1 MNEIKIF
8 ENEEF
13 GQVRTVMID
22 DEPWF
27 VGRDIADILGYS
39 NSSKAVSTHIDK
51 EDKQFIMLDI
61 ASSQNGNVPIG
72 QTKTAIINESGVYC
86 LILKSKLPTA
96 KQFKRWV
103 TSEILPSIRKH
114 GAYMTDETLEQA
126 LLSPDFLIKL
136 AGELK
141 KEKEQRMALEVKVE
155 ADKPKVAF
163 ADAVIGTNDSIP
175 IGDFAKVL
183 RQNGIKIGQNRL
195 FAKLREL
202 GWLIKSGAS
211 KNCPTQRGCESGY
224 FEVEE
229 KIFTEWTGEQR
240 LFMKT
245 KITPKGQIYFI
256 KKFISEKFMSDKKV
270 TA

>member
-1 MNEIKIF
+1 MKQLIEINY
-8 ENEEF
+8 ENAD
-13 GQVRTVMID
+13 RPTVL
-22 DEPWF
+22 
-27 VGRDIADILGYS
+27 GR
-39 NSSKAVSTHIDK
+39 
-51 EDKQFIMLDI
+51 
-61 ASSQNGNVPIG
+61 
-72 QTKTAIINESGVYC
+72 
-86 LILKSKLPTA
+86 
-96 KQFKRWV
+96 
-103 TSEILPSIRKH
+103 
-114 GAYMTDETLEQA
+114 
-126 LLSPDFLIKL
+126 
-136 AGELK
+136 ELH
-141 KEKEQRMALEVKVE
+141 EALEVKTEYRHWFKRMCEYGFSEGEDFNPVNFDRVQNEGERQVKREITDHQLTIDMAKELCMIQRNEKGKYFRQYFIEIEKAWNSPEMIMGRALQIAQRQLDTIKAENKQLTEKVE

-163 ADAVIGTNDSIP
+163 ADAVIGTEDSIP

-229 KIFTEWTGEQR
+229 KIFREWTGEQR
-240 LFMKT
+240 LVMKT

>member
-8 ENEEF
+8 ESEEF

-27 VGRDIADILGYS
+27 VGKDVADTLKYQNGSRDINRHVDEEDRCKMMIYDG
-39 NSSKAVSTHIDK
+39 NQNK
-51 EDKQFIMLDI
+51 ETI
-61 ASSQNGNVPIG
+61 V
-72 QTKTAIINESGVYC
+72 INESGLYS
-86 LILKSKLPTA
+86 LILSSKLPTA
-96 KQFKRWV
+96 KKFKRWV

-155 ADKPKVAF
+155 TDKPKVAF
-163 ADAVIGTNDSIP
+163 ADAVIGTEDSIP

-229 KIFTEWTGEQR
+229 KIFREWTGEQR
-240 LFMKT
+240 LVMKT

-256 KKFISEKFMSDKKV
+256 KKFISEKLMSNNKV
-270 TA
+270 IA

>member
-1 MNEIKIF
+1 MKQLIEINYENADRPTVLGRELHKALEIKTQYSKWF
-8 ENEEF
+8 DRMCEYGFTENVDF
-13 GQVRTVMID
+13 MS
-22 DEPWF
+22 F
-27 VGRDIADILGYS
+27 
-39 NSSKAVSTHIDK
+39 
-51 EDKQFIMLDI
+51 
-61 ASSQNGNVPIG
+61 SQNCLKPEGGRPSTDHQLTIDMAKELCMI
-72 QTKTAIINESGVYC
+72 QRNEKGKYFRQYFIEVEKAWNSPEMIMGRA
-86 LILKSKLPTA
+86 LQIAQRQLDSIKA
-96 KQFKRWV
+96 ENKQLTEKI
-103 TSEILPSIRKH
+103 EI
-114 GAYMTDETLEQA
+114 
-126 LLSPDFLIKL
+126 
-136 AGELK
+136 
-141 KEKEQRMALEVKVE
+141 
-155 ADKPKVAF
+155 DKPKVAF
-163 ADAVIGTNDSIP
+163 ADAVIGTEDSIP

-229 KIFTEWTGEQR
+229 KIFTELTGEQR

>member
-8 ENEEF
+8 ESEEF
-13 GQVRTVMID
+13 GQVRAVMID
-22 DEPWF
+22 DETYF
-27 VGRDIADILGYS
+27 VGKDVAEILGYT
-39 NSSKAVSTHIDK
+39 NTAKAIRDHVDN
-51 EDKQFIMLDI
+51 EDKLTERIVL
-61 ASSQNGNVPIG
+61 SGQNREVIF
-72 QTKTAIINESGVYC
+72 INESGLYS
-86 LILKSKLPTA
+86 LILKSKLPAA
-96 KQFKRWV
+96 KKFKRWV
-103 TSEILPSIRKH
+103 TSEILPSIRKY

-141 KEKEQRMALEVKVE
+141 KEKEQRMALEVKIE
-155 ADKPKVAF
+155 TDKPKVLF
-163 ADAVIGTNDSIP
+163 ADAVIGTDDSIP

-183 RQNGIKIGQNRL
+183 RQNGVKIGQNRL

-229 KIFTEWTGEQR
+229 KIFREWTGEQR
-240 LFMKT
+240 LVMKT

-256 KKFISEKFMSDKKV
+256 KKFISEKLMLSNKV